1 MAHLPRQQFRLEIL
15 NGGRVVHHRFPVQVG
30 GMQCLRHIR
39 KCMDAGR
46 YGRLAHTLR
55 AQMFRYVVQ
64 HDPVALYRRRA
75 YRPCFPPPRQGRQTR
90 RVGTNPVQG
99 NVFIHHLRFDVCQQT
114 YHIGAFLPVFFYA
127 FQTHVGIGNELKD
140 APVFAEFGQRG
151 VKGQPAHLRGF
162 YRLGH
167 ELQHPTIF
175 RYCIHAHLPGL
186 DPVGHIRQGPY
197 IVLHR
202 RFAQGLCS
210 ALLRHEQQ
218 RRPVTFYGGL
228 AHRGRF
234 QFLRHIVERKIP
246 ALHGRITQLF
256 GAHIAGNVSDIFS
269 VDLDGAAAYRLG
281 TPLQRKGHQHIM
293 LSAAPFEQGYIPFFL
308 FCHKVFKLKMPDF
321 GRAMMFV

>member
-1 MAHLPRQQFRLEIL
+1 
-15 NGGRVVHHRFPVQVG
+15 
-30 GMQCLRHIR
+30 MQHN
-39 KCMDAGR
+39 
-46 YGRLAHTLR
+46 
-55 AQMFRYVVQ
+55 
-64 HDPVALYRRRA
+64 PVALYRRRA
-75 YRPCFPPPRQGRQTR
+75 YRPCFPPFRQGRQTR
-90 RVGTNPVQG
+90 RVGANPVQG
-99 NVFIHHLRFDVCQQT
+99 NVFIHHLRFDICQQT
-114 YHIGAFLPVFFYA
+114 YHIGPFLPVFFYA